1 MVSPDRYR
9 VSKELATYDV
19 AIVGYGPVGAVFANL
34 MAQRGLR
41 IAVIERAAQAYD
53 KPRAIALD
61 HEALRVLQAI
71 GLAEYLDGAIA
82 SHNGTHFIGVDGD
95 IIKVFDP
102 MPPPYPL
109 GWIPNATFVQPD
121 AERAL
126 REKLSGY
133 GNADVFLSSSGVAL
147 AQDGTSV
154 SLSARREDG
163 GEFSI
168 RARYLV
174 GCDGA
179 NSFVRKQIGASLE
192 DLAFDEWWVVVDT
205 LTNDPAKR
213 PARSF
218 QYCWPSRPGTF
229 VPGPG
234 RLRRWEIKLLP
245 GEDPE
250 AAGAPENI
258 NRLLGGFTDISDLTI
273 WRSAV
278 YRFHALLG
286 QGWRDRRVLLMGDA
300 VHQTPPFLGQGLCAG
315 IRDAANLAWKLA
327 LVLRGDAD
335 EGLLDT
341 YEVERKPHV
350 RAVVA
355 AAKEFGTIIGELDP
369 AAAAAR
375 DARLRADLR
384 SGKAETVRQKFIPD
398 LVSGLIAAEARLA
411 GRLFVQ
417 PHVHALDGRTV
428 RLDDLLP
435 PEFVLATTGPGVMD
449 WLSVAS
455 RAAWSR
461 LGAACVVISDS
472 GARARHDGVLGV
484 VETDGLFTGWMRQN
498 AVAAAIVR
506 PDRYVYGAAADA
518 DELNMLIGHLL
529 QALGAGREAFQAETF
544 SVPPLP
550 GNAAGRQ

>member
-1 MVSPDRYR
+1 
-9 VSKELATYDV
+9 VSKEPLTHDV
-19 AIVGYGPVGAVFANL
+19 AIVGFGPVGAVFANL
-34 MAQRGLR
+34 LAQRGLR
-41 IAVIERAAQAYD
+41 IAVVERTADVYD

-61 HEALRVLQAI
+61 HEALRIFQAI
-71 GLAEYLDGAIA
+71 GLTDYMEASIA
-82 SHNGTHFIGVDGD
+82 PHNGTHFIGVDGD
-95 IIKVFDP
+95 VIKAFDP

-121 AERAL
+121 AEKAL

-133 GNADVFLSSSGVAL
+133 RNADVFLSAACVSL
-147 AQDGTSV
+147 QQDQVSV
-154 SLSARREDG
+154 SLSARRDDG
-163 GEFSI
+163 GEFSL

-179 NSFVRKQIGASLE
+179 NSFVRKQIGAGLE

-205 LTNDPAKR
+205 LTGDPAKR
-213 PARSF
+213 PAKAF

-250 AAGAPENI
+250 AAGTPESVV
-258 NRLLGGFTDISDLTI
+258 RLLKGFTDISDLTI

-286 QGWRDRRVLLMGDA
+286 QSWRDRRVLLMGDA

-327 LVLRGDAD
+327 FVLRGTAGD
-335 EGLLDT
+335 GLLDS
-341 YEVERKPHV
+341 YEIERKPHV

-355 AAKEFGTIIGELDP
+355 SAKEFGTIIGELDP

-375 DARLRADLR
+375 DARLRADLKA
-384 SGKAETVRQKFIPD
+384 GKAETVRQKFIPD
-398 LVSGLIAAEARLA
+398 LVSGLIARDAKLA

-417 PHVHALDGRTV
+417 PHVLAPDGRAV
-428 RLDDLLP
+428 RLDDLLA
-435 PEFVLATTGPGVMD
+435 PEFVLAAATSGAMQ
-449 WLSVAS
+449 WLSAAS
-455 RAAWSR
+455 REAWRR
-461 LGAACVVISDS
+461 LGGQQVVVAAS
-472 GARARHDGVLGV
+472 GESGLCDGVPTV
-484 VETDGLFTGWMRQN
+484 VEADGLFNDWMRQN
-498 AVAAAIVR
+498 AVAAVVVR
-506 PDRYVYGAAADA
+506 PDRYVYGAAGNAA
-518 DELNMLIGHLL
+518 ELNMLIEHLL
-529 QALGAGREAFQAETF
+529 QDLCAGHQAFQAAAL
-544 SVPPLP
+544 SVPPIWETP
-550 GNAAGRQ
+550 REAQ